1 MRHPLDRSPRVVKI
15 HLWVLEGKKHHRCT
29 RCELVV
35 PQHAIGDK
43 SLPICR
49 PDGGNDGYC
58 LAGPLVSGE
67 RNHSDEWFDHT
78 GDCAW
83 CAAPTEPP
91 WPGYELP
98 ESNCRHGDIEVTGSV
113 ANCSWCGKK
122 MQGW

>member
-35 PQHAIGDK
+35 PQHAIGYK

-58 LAGPLVSGE
+58 VARAPCWLARGTTATNGLITPAIACGVAL
-67 RNHSDEWFDHT
+67 
-78 GDCAW
+78 
-83 CAAPTEPP
+83 PP
-91 WPGYELP
+91 KLPRPGYELP
-98 ESNCRHGDIEVTGSV
+98 EIQLPARRH
-113 ANCSWCGKK
+113 
-122 MQGW
+122 